1 MPQSPVQV
9 LENNFRNGLITEA
22 TGLTFPQNAVTNTYN
37 CEFDFDGSVSRRLG
51 FDLETNFSTK
61 IVNIEDKAITSY
73 LWNNVAGNGD
83 KSVVVIQIG
92 STLYFY
98 ETTDSGI
105 ISLGEQSTTVTLT
118 GVSGAPIVSTVE
130 CEFSDGNGLLFV
142 THPYIEPLKVS
153 YDLDAH
159 TASAEAIT
167 IQIRDF
173 EGDTVDPYD
182 VTTRPTTDYTNLNV
196 HHKYNLYNQGWT
208 GAGFTAWDTAQ
219 TTMPSNADI
228 MWRFRNTSEDL
239 DFNTG
244 MLARVVAGNTP
255 APKGHFI
262 LNLASGDRDAVS
274 GLSGTTDSGTNFQ
287 RPSTSAFFAGRI
299 FYSGINTIPFNSNI
313 YFSQIIESED
323 QYGRCYQTN
332 DPTAEDLFDLLPTDG
347 GVIVIP
353 EAGTIYKL
361 MTVPG
366 GMCVF
371 AANGVWFITG
381 STGLGF
387 IATDYTVQKIANIS
401 TLTSSS
407 FVSVAGYPC
416 WWNAEGIYLVS
427 ASQNGTI
434 PTIQSLTLDKVKKF
448 FNDIPITSK
457 RFAKGFFH
465 ITDNHIRWLYRSEST
480 SNINEIYDYDRVLNF
495 NVHTGAFYPWIISNT
510 VAKVHAI
517 VPTALVTRPVSVDDV
532 VANNGTDFIVDSGG
546 NQVITFSES
555 GSGSIQFDKYF
566 VSYVDGSDTH
576 VSFADRNN
584 DNYLDWEEVDDVGEN
599 FVSYFISG
607 YKLPGAGI
615 RPFQNNYIKVFSRTD
630 EPVSYKF
637 QGIWD
642 YATTGSGT
650 GEWTSMQLLEQDVS
664 HNNTDYSVGMKR
676 LKVRGR
682 GTALQFKVTSVDGEP
697 FDVIG
702 WTGIQ
707 LINQG
712 P

>member
-1 MPQSPVQV
+1 MPQSPLQI

-37 CEFDFDGSVSRRLG
+37 CEFDFDGSVYRRQG
-51 FDLETNFSTK
+51 FDLEANFDSK
-61 IVNIEDKAITSY
+61 IVDIDDKAITAY

-83 KSVVVIQIG
+83 KSVVVVQIG
-92 STLYFY
+92 STLHFY

-105 ISLGEQSTTVTLT
+105 ISLGEQVTTVTLT
-118 GVSGAPIVSTVE
+118 GVVGAPIVSTVE
-130 CEFSDGNGLLFV
+130 CQFCDGNGFLFV

-153 YDLDAH
+153 YDLDSH

-173 EGDTVDPYD
+173 EGDTADPYAVD
-182 VTTRPTTDYTNLNV
+182 TRPTTNYAGMNV
-196 HHKYNLYNQGWT
+196 HHSYNLYNQGWT
-208 GAGFTAWDTAQ
+208 IIGLGAWDTAQ
-219 TTMPSNADI
+219 TYMPSNADV
-228 MWRFRNTSEDL
+228 MWRFKDSSNNL
-239 DFNTG
+239 DFSSASISRIT
-244 MLARVVAGNTP
+244 AGNTP

-262 LNLASGDRDAVS
+262 LNLADMDRDAAS
-274 GLSGTTDSGTNFQ
+274 GLTGTTDGGTNFQ

-299 FYSGINTIPFNSNI
+299 FYSGINTVPFNSNI
-313 YFSQIIESED
+313 YFSQIIESDD
-323 QYGRCYQTN
+323 QYGKCYQTN
-332 DPTAEDLFDLLPTDG
+332 DPTSEDLFDLLPTDG
-347 GVIVIP
+347 GVIIIP

-371 AANGVWFITG
+371 AANGVWFVTG

-387 IATDYTVQKIANIS
+387 IANDYTVQKIANIN
-401 TLTSSS
+401 TLTASS

-416 WWNAEGIYLVS
+416 WWNSEGIYIVS

-434 PTIQSLTLDKVKKF
+434 PTIQSISNDKIKQF
-448 FNDIPITSK
+448 FDDIPITSK

-465 ITDNHIRWLYRSEST
+465 ITDNHIRWIYRSTST
-480 SNINEIYDYDRVLNF
+480 SNINEIYDFDRVLNF
-495 NVHTGAFYPWIISNT
+495 NVQTGAFYPWTISNE

-532 VANNGTDFIVDSGG
+532 VDSGG
-546 NQVITFSES
+546 DFVIDSSGDQVITFSET

-566 VSYVDGSDTH
+566 VSYVDGTDTH
-576 VSFADRNN
+576 VTFADRNN
-584 DNYLDWEEVDDVGEN
+584 DHYLDWEEVDDVGEN

-607 YKLPGAGI
+607 YKLAGAGI
-615 RPFQNNYIKVFSRTD
+615 RPFQNNYIKVFSRTN

-664 HNNTDYSVGMKR
+664 HNNTDYSVGTKR

-697 FDVIG
+697 FDIIG